1 MRLTVRDFGVG
12 LPAESKKIFEQF
24 FSTKRDGLG
33 MGLVI
38 ARSIIEA
45 HGGRLFAENV
55 EGGGACFQF
64 SLPASNEFAD
74 MNPPG
79 SLVLLVDDDPSVR
92 RGLRRLL
99 LSAGY
104 SVEVF
109 ESAAE
114 FLAREPHVGPS
125 CLILDIR
132 MPGLNGLDLQEA
144 LTRQSRDEQ
153 IVFITG
159 HADVPMSVHAMKAGA
174 VDFLPKPFD
183 NEALLRAVEHALARS
198 AERHSN
204 APSETRCDRGSMT
217 LTPRE
222 FEVLQFVI
230 AGLLNK
236 QIGAELGVAEKTIKV
251 HRGHVME
258 KLGVKSVAELVRLA
272 EKAGVSSARPRQL

>member
-1 MRLTVRDFGVG
+1 
-12 LPAESKKIFEQF
+12 
-24 FSTKRDGLG
+24 
-33 MGLVI
+33 
-38 ARSIIEA
+38 
-45 HGGRLFAENV
+45 
-55 EGGGACFQF
+55 
-64 SLPASNEFAD
+64 

-79 SLVLLVDDDPSVR
+79 SLVFLVDDDPSVR
-92 RGLRRLL
+92 RGLTRLL
-99 LSAGY
+99 LSACH

-109 ESAAE
+109 ASAAE
-114 FLAREPHVGPS
+114 FLARAPHVGPS

-144 LTRQSRDEQ
+144 LTRQARDEQ

-183 NEALLRAVEHALARS
+183 NETLLRAVEHALARS
-198 AERHSN
+198 AARTQQRIERN
-204 APSETRCDRGSMT
+204 ALRSKLDE

-236 QIGAELGVAEKTIKV
+236 QIGAQLGVAEKTIKV
-251 HRGHVME
+251 HRGHLME
-258 KLGVKSVAELVRLA
+258 KLRVKSVADLVRLA
-272 EKAGVSSARPRQL
+272 EKAGVSSARPREL

>member
-1 MRLTVRDFGVG
+1 MTRQCAEGLT
-12 LPAESKKIFEQF
+12 
-24 FSTKRDGLG
+24 
-33 MGLVI
+33 
-38 ARSIIEA
+38 
-45 HGGRLFAENV
+45 
-55 EGGGACFQF
+55 
-64 SLPASNEFAD
+64 
-74 MNPPG
+74 
-79 SLVLLVDDDPSVR
+79 
-92 RGLRRLL
+92 RLL
-99 LSAGY
+99 LSADY
-104 SVEVF
+104 FVEVF
-109 ESAAE
+109 SSAAD

-132 MPGLNGLDLQEA
+132 MPGLNGLDLQER
-144 LTRQSRDEQ
+144 LTRQLRDEQ

-183 NEALLRAVEHALARS
+183 NEALLRAVDNALARS
-198 AERHSN
+198 AER
-204 APSETRCDRGSMT
+204 TRQRIEQNSLRSRFDE

-251 HRGHVME
+251 HRGHMTE

-272 EKAGVSSARPRQL
+272 EKAGVSSAKPKALSQSADGSDRRR

>member
-1 MRLTVRDFGVG
+1 
-12 LPAESKKIFEQF
+12 
-24 FSTKRDGLG
+24 
-33 MGLVI
+33 
-38 ARSIIEA
+38 
-45 HGGRLFAENV
+45 
-55 EGGGACFQF
+55 
-64 SLPASNEFAD
+64 

-79 SLVLLVDDDPSVR
+79 SLVFLVDDDASVR
-92 RGLRRLL
+92 RGLTRQL
-99 LSAGY
+99 LSAGH

-109 ESAAE
+109 ASAAE
-114 FLAREPHVGPS
+114 FLARAPHVGPS

-144 LTRQSRDEQ
+144 LTRQARDEQ

-183 NEALLRAVEHALARS
+183 NEALLQAVEHALARS
-198 AERHSN
+198 AERTQQRIERKALRSKLD
-204 APSETRCDRGSMT
+204 E

-236 QIGAELGVAEKTIKV
+236 QIGAQLGVAEKTIKV
-251 HRGHVME
+251 HRGHLME
-258 KLGVKSVAELVRLA
+258 KLRVKSVADLVRLA
-272 EKAGVSSARPRQL
+272 EKARVSSARPREL

>member
-1 MRLTVRDFGVG
+1 MMTRQCAED
-12 LPAESKKIFEQF
+12 LPDCCFRQAIPSK
-24 FSTKRDGLG
+24 SSHRR
-33 MGLVI
+33 
-38 ARSIIEA
+38 RSFLRA
-45 HGGRLFAENV
+45 HRT
-55 EGGGACFQF
+55 
-64 SLPASNEFAD
+64 S
-74 MNPPG
+74 
-79 SLVLLVDDDPSVR
+79 
-92 RGLRRLL
+92 
-99 LSAGY
+99 
-104 SVEVF
+104 
-109 ESAAE
+109 
-114 FLAREPHVGPS
+114 GPS

-144 LTRQSRDEQ
+144 LTRQPRDEQ

-183 NEALLRAVEHALARS
+183 NEALLRAVDRALARS
-198 AERHSN
+198 AERRRQRIERNSLR
-204 APSETRCDRGSMT
+204 SRFDE

-251 HRGHVME
+251 HRGHMTE

-272 EKAGVSSARPRQL
+272 EKAGVSSAKPREL

>member
-1 MRLTVRDFGVG
+1 
-12 LPAESKKIFEQF
+12 
-24 FSTKRDGLG
+24 
-33 MGLVI
+33 
-38 ARSIIEA
+38 
-45 HGGRLFAENV
+45 
-55 EGGGACFQF
+55 
-64 SLPASNEFAD
+64 

-79 SLVLLVDDDPSVR
+79 SLVFLVDDDQSVR
-92 RGLRRLL
+92 RGLTRLL
-99 LSAGY
+99 LSAGH

-109 ESAAE
+109 ASAAE
-114 FLAREPHVGPS
+114 FLARAPHVGPS
-125 CLILDIR
+125 CIILDIR

-144 LTRQSRDEQ
+144 LTRQARDEQ

-198 AERHSN
+198 AARTQQRIERN
-204 APSETRCDRGSMT
+204 ALRSKLDE

-236 QIGAELGVAEKTIKV
+236 QIGAQLGVAEKTIKV
-251 HRGHVME
+251 HRGHLME
-258 KLGVKSVAELVRLA
+258 KLRVKSVADLVRLA
-272 EKAGVSSARPRQL
+272 EKAGVSSARPREL

>member
-1 MRLTVRDFGVG
+1 MT
-12 LPAESKKIFEQF
+12 
-24 FSTKRDGLG
+24 
-33 MGLVI
+33 
-38 ARSIIEA
+38 
-45 HGGRLFAENV
+45 
-55 EGGGACFQF
+55 
-64 SLPASNEFAD
+64 
-74 MNPPG
+74 PPG
-79 SLVLLVDDDPSVR
+79 SLVFLVDDDPSVR
-92 RGLRRLL
+92 RSLNRLL
-99 LSAGY
+99 LSAGH

-109 ESAAE
+109 GSATE
-114 FLAREPHVGPS
+114 FLAREPHIGPS

-132 MPGLNGLDLQEA
+132 MPDLDGLDLQRA

-183 NEALLRAVEHALARS
+183 NQQLLRAVGSALARS
-198 AERHSN
+198 AERRRQRIERTAVRSKLD
-204 APSETRCDRGSMT
+204 E

-230 AGLLNK
+230 TGMLNK
-236 QIGAELGVAEKTIKV
+236 QIGAELGIAEKTIKV

-272 EKAGVSSARPRQL
+272 EKAGVSAARRDGSSPAGSTE

>member
-1 MRLTVRDFGVG
+1 
-12 LPAESKKIFEQF
+12 
-24 FSTKRDGLG
+24 
-33 MGLVI
+33 
-38 ARSIIEA
+38 
-45 HGGRLFAENV
+45 
-55 EGGGACFQF
+55 
-64 SLPASNEFAD
+64 

-79 SLVLLVDDDPSVR
+79 FLVFLVDDDPSVR
-92 RGLRRLL
+92 RGLTRLL
-99 LSAGY
+99 LSAGH

-109 ESAAE
+109 ASAAE
-114 FLAREPHVGPS
+114 FLARAPHVGPS

-132 MPGLNGLDLQEA
+132 MPGLNGLDLQER

-183 NEALLRAVEHALARS
+183 NEALLRAVDRALARS
-198 AERHSN
+198 AERTQQRTERDSLR
-204 APSETRCDRGSMT
+204 SRFET

-251 HRGHVME
+251 HRGHMME

-272 EKAGVSSARPRQL
+272 EKAGVNSAKPREL